1 MLLVVAAAGL
11 TGLRSLTD
19 RYGGSVTTDQ
29 LLAPDARGDRNGVTG
44 PLNYLLIGSDLR
56 ASNPDAGQRADS
68 ILIVHVPAGLDRAYL
83 VSVPRDLLVQIPA
96 DPAAGYSGG
105 TDRIN
110 AAFQFG
116 NAGASG
122 AKLLSATVTLF
133 TGVRFDGAAILD
145 FSGFRRVIDLIGG
158 VEMCV
163 DSEVR
168 SIHTGHLFTT
178 GCQQMDGARAL
189 DYVRQ
194 RYDLPN
200 GDYDR
205 QRHQQQLLKAILQK
219 VDLGG
224 LVTQPVKLDQ
234 LIRAVGASF
243 TVDTGGVPVEDLAF
257 ALRGLRPETLLG
269 VQMPAHAQ
277 DVAGSSYSMLDPA
290 ADSLFGALRQAGMR
304 DWTTRNPNWVN
315 RL

>member
-1 MLLVVAAAGL
+1 MVLAGAGL
-11 TGLRSLTD
+11 TGLRSLAD
-19 RYGGSVTTDQ
+19 RYGNSVTTEQ
-29 LLAPDARGDRNGVTG
+29 LLAPDARGDRAGVTG

-56 ASNPDAGQRADS
+56 ASNPGAGQRADS
-68 ILIVHVPAGLDRAYL
+68 IVIVHIPAGLNRAYL

-96 DPAAGYSGG
+96 DPAAGYTGG

-116 NAGASG
+116 NAGATG
-122 AKLLSATVTLF
+122 AKLLSATVTLL

-158 VEMCV
+158 VQMCV
-163 DSEVR
+163 DTEVR
-168 SIHTGHLFTT
+168 SIHTGHVFTT
-178 GCQQMDGARAL
+178 GCHQMDGARAL

-205 QRHQQQLLKAILQK
+205 QRHQQQLLKAVLQK
-219 VDLGG
+219 VDLGD
-224 LVTQPVKLDQ
+224 LVAQPVRLDQ
-234 LIRAVGASF
+234 FIRAVGSSF
-243 TVDTGGVPVEDLAF
+243 TVDTSGVPVEDLAF
-257 ALRGLRPETLLG
+257 ALRGLRPEALLG
-269 VQMPAHAQ
+269 VQMPTHAQ

-290 ADSLFGALRQAGMR
+290 ADSLFRALRQAQVP
-304 DWTTRNPNWVN
+304 DWTTVNPAWVN